1 MRKKILDQ
9 LDYNA
14 ALIQTALFM
23 LLQIT
28 DLLSYSRS
36 LHDQIDTRNP
46 EIAPLGQIKGSTF
59 ISLAMVMK
67 STSIRIVWG
76 NCARIQQTWKWR
88 ATHFLGARKQ

>member
-9 LDYNA
+9 LNYNA

-23 LLQIT
+23 LLQMT

-36 LHDQIDTRNP
+36 LHDQIGTRNP
-46 EIAPLGQIKGSTF
+46 EITPLRQIKGSTF

-67 STSIRIVWG
+67 STSIRIV
-76 NCARIQQTWKWR
+76 
-88 ATHFLGARKQ
+88 